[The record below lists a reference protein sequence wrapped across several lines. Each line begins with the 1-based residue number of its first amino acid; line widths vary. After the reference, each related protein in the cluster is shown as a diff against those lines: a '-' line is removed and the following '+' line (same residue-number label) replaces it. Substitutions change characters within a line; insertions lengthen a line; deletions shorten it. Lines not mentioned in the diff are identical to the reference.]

1 MDHLPKP
8 ANPEVQVARKLFDS
22 LNERDD
28 VDNSEEEPR
37 NADGK
42 VHDPEFDVNDRSQT
56 IQIEQPLL

>member
-1 MDHLPKP
+1 M
-8 ANPEVQVARKLFDS
+8 FDS